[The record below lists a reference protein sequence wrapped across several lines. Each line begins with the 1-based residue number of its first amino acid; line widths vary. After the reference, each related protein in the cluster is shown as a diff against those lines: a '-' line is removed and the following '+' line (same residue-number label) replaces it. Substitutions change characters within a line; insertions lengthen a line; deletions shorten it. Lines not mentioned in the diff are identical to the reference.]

1 MDSSVQLSPQL
12 TLTGL
17 RAHHKYKDFSE
28 WLFDIKFLVRVYLN
42 IIPCFRWLVFLDLRW
57 NKLEIYYNIV
67 LDTFQEHLVTGSPWL
82 FYSYNGNKV
91 EVTVSFSN
99 DYYNLNAIFYR
110 SLTWAI
116 RIVFVLFCFVCCIY
130 KQKEKKE
137 QSLILL
143 WNYIFTFF
151 F

>member
-1 MDSSVQLSPQL
+1 M
-12 TLTGL
+12 
-17 RAHHKYKDFSE
+17 
-28 WLFDIKFLVRVYLN
+28 
-42 IIPCFRWLVFLDLRW
+42 
-57 NKLEIYYNIV
+57 V

-116 RIVFVLFCFVCCIY
+116 RIVFVLFCLLHL
-130 KQKEKKE
+130 QTEGEKRTIFDFALKLYFYFFLNTKT
-137 QSLILL
+137 SDYRPLLISDK
-143 WNYIFTFF
+143 IRIKSIQRAFRFF
-151 F
+151 LEC